1 MINYEWLNL
10 GRQRLRVLSEG
21 YRYSQRVFQ
30 WIGKKKILR
39 MKYEEKQEGIQLIFS
54 TIIRKVIVEN
64 FTKLIRH
71 TKVQIKQIS
80 WATNEIKT
88 DAYLGFCSY
97 PVTKSYLTI
106 GDPMDCSM
114 SAFPVLH
121 YVLEF
126 AQMHWVGDAL

>member
-1 MINYEWLNL
+1 
-10 GRQRLRVLSEG
+10 
-21 YRYSQRVFQ
+21 
-30 WIGKKKILR
+30 

-80 WATNEIKT
+80 WTTNEIKT
-88 DAYLGFCSY
+88 DPYLGFCSY
-97 PVTKSYLTI
+97 TVTKSCLII